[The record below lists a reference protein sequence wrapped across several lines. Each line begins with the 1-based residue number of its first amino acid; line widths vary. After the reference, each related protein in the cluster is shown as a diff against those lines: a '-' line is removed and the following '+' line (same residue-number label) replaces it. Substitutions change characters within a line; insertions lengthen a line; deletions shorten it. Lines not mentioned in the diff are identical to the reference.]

1 MTTPWRQHF
10 FVKQASLLEPAGYRN
25 LSPPKAVMAFAS
37 NWEKKDQ
44 APGIFDRLR
53 GTVRPATPLKLQ
65 IEAANRQIR
74 VLISQLDG
82 TVNRI
87 RQRDA
92 TIFKGVV
99 SALAKHDSQHA
110 AVYAN
115 ELSEVRKMGKMVTQA
130 QLALEQISLRLGT
143 ITDLGEIA
151 NTLAPAV
158 SVIRTMKDDLRVAL
172 PEADREMGEISGLLS
187 SVLVD
192 AGTTQGISLNF
203 DAANE
208 DAERVLAEASAV
220 AEQRMREDFPEI
232 PAGVLTREDEEGLTA

>member
-1 MTTPWRQHF
+1 
-10 FVKQASLLEPAGYRN
+10 
-25 LSPPKAVMAFAS
+25 MAFAS

-44 APGIFDRLR
+44 SPGFMDRLR
-53 GTVRPATPLKLQ
+53 RTARPSTPLKSQ
-65 IEAANRQIR
+65 IEQANRQIR

-99 SALAKHDSQHA
+99 TSLAKHDSQHA

-151 NTLAPAV
+151 TTLAPAV
-158 SVIRTMKDDLRVAL
+158 SVIRTMKQDLSVAL

-192 AGTTQGISLNF
+192 AGTTGGISLNF

-220 AEQRMREDFPEI
+220 AEQRMKEDFPEI
-232 PAGVLTREDEEGLTA
+232 PTAVIAQEDREGLTA